1 LNSLPQQWIV
11 KEIGQVGE
19 VVAGGTPSTKKN
31 EYWGMDVCWITPLD
45 LSGYKEKYISKGRK
59 SLTKLGLEKS
69 SARLI
74 PKGSILFSS
83 RAPIGYVAIAANE
96 LATNQGFKNL
106 IPSPIIESD
115 FLYYYF
121 KSIKKMAYE
130 LASGTTFK
138 ELSAARFAKI
148 PVPVPH
154 KKEQQVIVEKIEE
167 LFSDLDNAVENLQ
180 KARAQLKV
188 YRQSILKNAFEG
200 KLTNKNVKEGELPKG
215 WKLVRIEEIADVG
228 TGATPLKSNKSY
240 YENGKIPWITSGAL
254 NDLFVRDATDFVN
267 EKAIRE
273 TNLKVYPK
281 HTLLLAMYGEGKTRG
296 KCSELLI
303 DACTN
308 QAIAAIYFTNHDNR
322 IKPYLKYYLLKNYDD
337 IRKLASGG
345 VQPNLNLGIVKNTI
359 LSVPPSFEEQKAI
372 VAEIESRFSVCDQM
386 EETIETSLKQAEALR
401 QSILKQAFEGKL
413 TEQWRKDHT
422 DLISGENSA
431 VALLAKIKTEK
442 EKLTNKK
449 RSRK

>member
-1 LNSLPQQWIV
+1 M
-11 KEIGQVGE
+11 
-19 VVAGGTPSTKKN
+19 AGGTPSTKKN

>member
-1 LNSLPQQWIV
+1 MPEQWIV
-11 KEIGQVGE
+11 MEIGQVGE
-19 VVAGGTPSTKKN
+19 VVAGGTPSTKKD
-31 EYWGMDVCWITPLD
+31 EYWGTDICWITPLD

-74 PKGSILFSS
+74 PKDSILFSS
-83 RAPIGYVAIAANE
+83 RAPIGYVAVAANE

-148 PVPVPH
+148 PVPVPP

-180 KARAQLKV
+180 KAREQLKV

-215 WKLVRIEEIADVG
+215 WKIF
-228 TGATPLKSNKSY
+228 PLKQIVKTIDGDRGHNYPKKDEF
-240 YENGKIPWITSGAL
+240 YEEGYCLFLSTKNVRQGKFVFEENIFISKEKDEILKGGKLQLNDVVVTTRGTLGNVALYDNKIPFKNVRLNSGMLILRVL
-254 NDLFVRDATDFVN
+254 NQQVL
-267 EKAIRE
+267 
-273 TNLKVYPK
+273 
-281 HTLLLAMYGEGKTRG
+281 
-296 KCSELLI
+296 
-303 DACTN
+303 
-308 QAIAAIYFTNHDNR
+308 DN
-322 IKPYLKYYLLKNYDD
+322 YYLMKFISSPFFNKQLKE
-337 IRKLASGG
+337 KQSGTA
-345 VQPNLNLGIVKNTI
+345 QPQIPANVLREIQIPL
-359 LSVPPSFEEQKAI
+359 PSSTKEQKTI

-401 QSILKQAFEGKL
+401 QSILKQAFDGKL
-413 TEQWRKDHT
+413 TEQWRKDYP

-431 VALLAKIKTEK
+431 AALLAKIKAEK
-442 EKLTNKK
+442 EALKK
-449 RSRK
+449 KK